1 MSGIRGAVQA
11 AAPAERRVHVV
22 QGEYYVTDDPS
33 IVLTTILGSC
43 VAACMRDPVAG
54 VGGMNHFLLPE
65 GVAASGAPEALRYGV
80 HSMELLV
87 NGLLTRGARRDRIET
102 RLFGGARMVQGLT
115 DIGEKNATFAEDF
128 LRRENLAYLGG
139 SLRGNHGRR
148 VQFWPVAGRMRQMM
162 MGGDEARVF
171 EAERKTAVVPVAPPP
186 DTGTVELF

>member
-1 MSGIRGAVQA
+1 MGGATQA
-11 AAPAERRVHVV
+11 SQVVGPSERRVHVV

-54 VGGMNHFLLPE
+54 VGGMNHFLLPD
-65 GVAASGAPEALRYGV
+65 GMAASGDPEALRYGV

-87 NGLLTRGARRDRIET
+87 NGLLKKGARRERIET

-115 DIGEKNATFAEDF
+115 DIGEKNADFAEEY
-128 LRRENLAYLGG
+128 LRKENIAYLGG
-139 SLRGNHGRR
+139 SLRGQHGRR

-162 MGGDEARVF
+162 MGREDERVF
-171 EAERKTAVVPVAPPP
+171 EAERKTVVVPKTPPA
-186 DTGTVELF
+186 DTGAVELF